1 MIKQLM
7 ILSKTFFNN
16 FLKIPLDLLSYLIN
30 VYVMNQN
37 SVKTIGIK
45 DESRKDS
52 SLVNV
57 NQVDGLKCILSKHFD
72 EWSNFDSW
80 DSIAVQQWIFSRAL
94 EVYKGM
100 KIDIKCDCC
109 EYNDLI
115 PNDFESTKKE
125 KCYGKK
131 TAFMIEK
138 VVGEIVLAKATRESS
153 GIYSA

>member
-1 MIKQLM
+1 
-7 ILSKTFFNN
+7 
-16 FLKIPLDLLSYLIN
+16 
-30 VYVMNQN
+30 MNQN

-52 SLVNV
+52 YLVNV
-57 NQVDGLKCILSKHFD
+57 NQVDGLKGILNMHFD

-80 DSIAVQQWIFSRAL
+80 ESISVQQWIFSRAL

-109 EYNDLI
+109 EHNDLI
-115 PNDFESTKKE
+115 SNDFENIKKE

-131 TAFMIEK
+131 SAFMIKK
-138 VVGEIVLAKATRESS
+138 VVDEIVLAKARRESD
-153 GIYSA
+153 GTYSA